1 MTGATIESRIVA
13 HAARLTGNAPESLS
27 PAARLVEDLDMD
39 SLERLELVIALE
51 REFQIEI
58 DDDANPPWESW
69 RTISDAVAAVE
80 KEVGK

>member
-1 MTGATIESRIVA
+1 MTAANIEARIIA
-13 HAARLTGNAPESLS
+13 HAARLTGSKPELLS
-27 PAARLVEDLDMD
+27 PAVRLVEDLGMD

>member
-1 MTGATIESRIVA
+1 MTGATIETRVIA
-13 HAARLTGNAPESLS
+13 HAARLTGNKPESLS
-27 PAARLVEDLDMD
+27 GPTRLVEDLGMD
-39 SLERLELVIALE
+39 SLQRLEFVMSLE

-80 KEVGK
+80 KEMNE

>member
-1 MTGATIESRIVA
+1 
-13 HAARLTGNAPESLS
+13 
-27 PAARLVEDLDMD
+27 MD

>member
-1 MTGATIESRIVA
+1 MTAAIIETKTIE
-13 HAARLTGNAPESLS
+13 HAARLTGSKPELLS

-39 SLERLELVIALE
+39 SLQRLEFVMALE

-58 DDDANPPWESW
+58 DDDSSPPWESW

-80 KEVGK
+80 KEMQQ